1 MTPHHITSHRQKKT
15 HRRTRN
21 PHIISQSS
29 STHTSDTVKE
39 GIIATVNN
47 LQVQLVS
54 RGKQSGSLLD
64 LSVLLMKFFFK
75 TSPTPCCASSSL
87 PRSGETSPHLLS
99 KLVIDVTTESLPWPN
114 FELASRV
121 VFFFTERAQRE
132 INSLQKNVAAAVIL
146 TPCDAPELGEKHTRG
161 FQAVLGAD
169 GTGEGRNFGHA
180 WGPKFTPDAILGLKP
195 PDSGRYEPGRRW
207 VRGKNGEANG
217 APGRPGRGSES
228 SRVRWLWR
236 GYGGSSLSLPFVP
249 SLPSFLPS
257 LQAALLPSFS
267 LSFPSHLR
275 MRSSPFILL
284 SSKYSASHPLPDTNR
299 SPSND
304 SSTIRMYRCRLDG
317 WMNSR
322 LFPFSFKPTVHVP
335 HHA

>member
-1 MTPHHITSHRQKKT
+1 
-15 HRRTRN
+15 
-21 PHIISQSS
+21 
-29 STHTSDTVKE
+29 
-39 GIIATVNN
+39 
-47 LQVQLVS
+47 
-54 RGKQSGSLLD
+54 
-64 LSVLLMKFFFK
+64 
-75 TSPTPCCASSSL
+75 
-87 PRSGETSPHLLS
+87 LLS

-249 SLPSFLPS
+249 FLPSFPHSRLLS
-257 LQAALLPSFS
+257 CLRFRFLFLLICGWEALRSSSSHPNIAH
-267 LSFPSHLR
+267 PIHYPTPTVHLR
-275 MRSSPFILL
+275 MT
-284 SSKYSASHPLPDTNR
+284 AA
-299 SPSND
+299 PSGCTD
-304 SSTIRMYRCRLDG
+304 VDWMDG
-317 WMNSR
+317 WTQVSSHLASNPQYVCHIMHNIWVSQKSNTPGSNSKVVGPGWGNSSIACGF
-322 LFPFSFKPTVHVP
+322 LNTVKVKSMWMDGWKETVWMYICWLHGWTEVSPTNLLP
-335 HHA
+335 I